1 LRNTDINAP
10 GCGAPGKATS
20 RDIDRSDP
28 SLLEIVGGTKVLLA
42 VRNLSRSGG
51 RLWVSLFGIVFA
63 TFLMAVQGSLLHS
76 FMLAASR
83 IIDAISADLVIVGRA
98 TPTFDYVSP
107 IPERYASI
115 VLGVK
120 GVANAGRGILGWAPI
135 ERPNGDRTIVLLVGV
150 EEPFRGRLPD
160 VAGLASARGLS
171 EWALAIDASEAET
184 LQYEGEPRAVQIAG
198 RRGRLVGETDQ
209 FSSFIG
215 SPYVFSTYLDA
226 HRYLRLDRTEIS
238 FLALNVA
245 QGRDPAVVRDALQLR
260 FPDVDVLTRAE
271 MSARS
276 RLFWLVKTGAG
287 GALTLAAILGFCIGL
302 VLVAQTIYS
311 ITADNIE
318 EYATLKAMGASNR
331 DVHMVVLVQS
341 LVCGM
346 VGGIVGLI
354 LVDPFAT
361 AIRPLVTWIAVPGWI
376 YLVVALAL
384 VFLCIAA
391 SLIAARPA
399 VAIDP
404 GRVFRA

>member
-1 LRNTDINAP
+1 
-10 GCGAPGKATS
+10 
-20 RDIDRSDP
+20 
-28 SLLEIVGGTKVLLA
+28 
-42 VRNLSRSGG
+42 
-51 RLWVSLFGIVFA
+51 
-63 TFLMAVQGSLLHS
+63 
-76 FMLAASR
+76 
-83 IIDAISADLVIVGRA
+83 
-98 TPTFDYVSP
+98 
-107 IPERYASI
+107 
-115 VLGVK
+115 
-120 GVANAGRGILGWAPI
+120 
-135 ERPNGDRTIVLLVGV
+135 
-150 EEPFRGRLPD
+150 
-160 VAGLASARGLS
+160 
-171 EWALAIDASEAET
+171 
-184 LQYEGEPRAVQIAG
+184 
-198 RRGRLVGETDQ
+198 
-209 FSSFIG
+209 
-215 SPYVFSTYLDA
+215 
-226 HRYLRLDRTEIS
+226 
-238 FLALNVA
+238 
-245 QGRDPAVVRDALQLR
+245 
-260 FPDVDVLTRAE
+260 